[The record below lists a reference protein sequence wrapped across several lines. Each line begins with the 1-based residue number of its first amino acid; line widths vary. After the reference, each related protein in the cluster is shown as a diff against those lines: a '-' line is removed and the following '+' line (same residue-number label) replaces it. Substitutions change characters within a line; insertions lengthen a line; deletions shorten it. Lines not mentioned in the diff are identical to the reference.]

1 MNKKLLSGLLIFF
14 LLLLLSLCVMLSD
27 RDGYAISIERR
38 LAAPSAEYPFGC
50 DTLGRDLLARTAE
63 GALISAFVGASVMF
77 SALLTGLL
85 IGGLSVEFPPLD
97 GPLMRLCDCFKAF
110 PSVLFASFLVIVMD
124 NGIFSIIFALSIVFI
139 PQVARLVRS
148 QMLLLQAEPFIKAK
162 TMVGLRRYRIIL
174 GEIANHLL
182 PSLLIQAAFI
192 YASSVIAETSL
203 SFIGAG
209 VAMPIPTIGNILS
222 EGRSVITTAWWM
234 ILFPSLAILIS
245 VLSLNLISDG
255 LKELKGERDV
265 YR

>member
-14 LLLLLSLCVMLSD
+14 LLILLSFCVFLSD
-27 RDGYAISIERR
+27 RDGYAIALERR
-38 LAAPSAEYPFGC
+38 FAGPALEYPFGC
-50 DTLGRDLLARTAE
+50 DTMGRDLLARTAE
-63 GALISAFVGASVMF
+63 GTLISAFIGASVMF
-77 SALLTGLL
+77 ASLSVGLF
-85 IGGLSVEFPPLD
+85 IGILSVEFPLLD
-97 GPLMRLCDCFKAF
+97 GPLMRLCDSFKAF

-124 NGIFSIIFALSIVFI
+124 SGLLSIILALSIVFI

-148 QMLLLQAEPFIKAK
+148 HMLLLKTEPFIEAK
-162 TMVGLRRYRIIL
+162 TMVGIRRSRIVW
-174 GEIANHLL
+174 GEISNHLL

-209 VAMPIPTIGNILS
+209 LSMPAPTIGNILA

-234 ILFPSLAILIS
+234 ILFPTIAILLS

-255 LKELKGERDV
+255 LKELRSERDV